1 MTDCT
6 TPIRAL
12 QGQVEAVMSTRT
24 LQEQYAEYGQ
34 VAAAMTTVLPG
45 DRRSVEE
52 VTWALRTLE
61 ERRGREVVQRAA
73 PAISCAIGGAVE
85 AGVAPGG
92 LSGLAARLGYVT
104 AGAFVGAEVEQAMV
118 RQGVEVARREPVY
131 PASPELVAATGRF
144 PAWSRRPV
152 YYDYRKGAEI
162 AEQLGSPQGAVAYAQ
177 LHYGIR
183 AAGDRE
189 TAEGLLRT
197 AGESHQGERAFL
209 DRVEC
214 LMAGRDLDDGD
225 FRRLRLYT
233 WLRYAESRR
242 HETAAEV
249 CRER

>member
-1 MTDCT
+1 
-6 TPIRAL
+6 
-12 QGQVEAVMSTRT
+12 
-24 LQEQYAEYGQ
+24 
-34 VAAAMTTVLPG
+34 
-45 DRRSVEE
+45 
-52 VTWALRTLE
+52 
-61 ERRGREVVQRAA
+61 
-73 PAISCAIGGAVE
+73 
-85 AGVAPGG
+85 VAPGG